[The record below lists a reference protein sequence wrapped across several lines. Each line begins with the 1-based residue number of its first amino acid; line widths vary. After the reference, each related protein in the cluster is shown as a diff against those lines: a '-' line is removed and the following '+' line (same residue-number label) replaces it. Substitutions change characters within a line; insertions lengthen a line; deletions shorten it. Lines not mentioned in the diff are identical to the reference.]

1 MSKDPSL
8 RKQNDLARDVDRL
21 LRQLPFGDPMLRG
34 DGVVAPRAA
43 RQPGAGAS
51 AGLGAGASA
60 RAGLGGSISAGASAG
75 SMSAAVSAPAIVR
88 RATPAEPSAL
98 AQRISGWLR
107 ALLAVA
113 LAAAVTVW
121 PYASTCGWMLY
132 VALFV
137 VATVVV
143 AGVWA
148 GIWTWRLR
156 LPAAHVLSVGVLVW
170 GLILTAELVLPR
182 VGYAATTA
190 VWSCAVR

>member
-1 MSKDPSL
+1 MAKDPSL

-34 DGVVAPRAA
+34 DGVVAPRSA
-43 RQPGAGAS
+43 RRPGAGAS
-51 AGLGAGASA
+51 SGLGAGAPA
-60 RAGLGGSISAGASAG
+60 RAGFGGSASAG
-75 SMSAAVSAPAIVR
+75 MSAAASAPSIVR
-88 RATPAEPSAL
+88 RAMPAEPSAL

-121 PYASTCGWMLY
+121 PYASNCGWMLY
-132 VALFV
+132 LALFV
-137 VATVVV
+137 VATVVI

-170 GLILTAELVLPR
+170 GLVLTAELVLPR

-190 VWSCAVR
+190 AWSCRVR

>member
-1 MSKDPSL
+1 MAKDPSL

-34 DGVVAPRAA
+34 DRVGPVRAA
-43 RQPGAGAS
+43 RQPGANA
-51 AGLGAGASA
+51 GAG
-60 RAGLGGSISAGASAG
+60 GSAGASVSAG
-75 SMSAAVSAPAIVR
+75 AKVGVRAGLNAVASAPATTR
-88 RATPAEPSAL
+88 RAPAEPSAL
-98 AQRISGWLR
+98 ALRISGWLR

-113 LAAAVTVW
+113 LAAAVSVW
-121 PYASTCGWMLY
+121 PYASNCGWMLCL
-132 VALFV
+132 ALFV

-190 VWSCAVR
+190 AWSCPSR